1 MIFNTVW
8 LPAISNQFKAMYESS
23 ESEKAVKKKTYVS
36 IILEITATGS
46 LKATEGFTRWIPSLI
61 LVVAIS
67 GCMFFMS
74 HVMKVL
80 PVGITYATWSGVG
93 IVAITLVGI
102 IKYKQ
107 IPNLAT
113 IFGLTLIVVGV
124 VIVNVMNN
132 TNIDS

>member
-1 MIFNTVW
+1 MSLTQAYI
-8 LPAISNQFKAMYESS
+8 LLAI
-23 ESEKAVKKKTYVS
+23 S
-36 IILEITATGS
+36 IILEITATGY

-61 LVVAIS
+61 SVVAIS

-74 HVMKVL
+74 HVMKIL

-93 IVAITLVGI
+93 IVALTLIGI

-113 IFGLTLIVVGV
+113 LFGLSLIVIGV
-124 VIVNVMNN
+124 IIVNLMNDIKN
-132 TNIDS
+132 

>member
-1 MIFNTVW
+1 MEIYF
-8 LPAISNQFKAMYESS
+8 
-23 ESEKAVKKKTYVS
+23 VKIYKLCMTLTQAYMLLAVS
-36 IILEITATGS
+36 ILLEITATGS

-61 LVVAIS
+61 SVVAIS
-67 GCMFFMS
+67 GCMFLMS
-74 HVMKVL
+74 HAMKIL

-124 VIVNVMNN
+124 VIVNIMNN
-132 TNIDS
+132 TNVDD

>member
-1 MIFNTVW
+1 MTLIQAYILLT
-8 LPAISNQFKAMYESS
+8 
-23 ESEKAVKKKTYVS
+23 VS
-36 IILEITATGS
+36 ILLEITATGS

-61 LVVAIS
+61 SVIAIS
-67 GCMFFMS
+67 GCMFLMS

-93 IVAITLVGI
+93 IVALTIIGI

-113 IFGLTLIVVGV
+113 IFGLALIVTGV
-124 VIVNVMNN
+124 VIVNLMSKA
-132 TNIDS
+132 NIDG